1 MKKAILLVILIII
14 PLSILLYND
23 SQYSSYNKDID
34 KINHARMIEQVKQND
49 EGMKEVDHLKD
60 SITSQKNYDNQ
71 LIVSIFLP
79 LLVLVLS
86 DISRDRN
93 ERKKNEN
100 LRKKLFYILKH
111 KIELNFKII
120 ESNGNLSQLQQINYI
135 EDIHQDILNYYKS
148 DNVFLNKKQ
157 LKLLKNILNNFYLLI
172 YNYDLGEIENLKK
185 NLNAFLD
192 SEEIQFNH

>member
-1 MKKAILLVILIII
+1 MKKIGILIFIIILPIILLLVSDNEYEKNI
-14 PLSILLYND
+14 
-23 SQYSSYNKDID
+23 K

-49 EGMKEVDHLKD
+49 DGMKEADHLKE
-60 SITSQKNYDNQ
+60 SVTSQKNYDNQ

-79 LLVLVLS
+79 LLVLILS

-93 ERKKNEN
+93 ERKKNEK

-111 KIELNFKII
+111 KVDLNFKII
-120 ESNGNLSQLQQINYI
+120 ESNGDSSPLQQTNYI

-148 DNVFLNKKQ
+148 DTVVLNTKQ
-157 LKLLKNILNNFYLLI
+157 LKLLKNILNNFSSLI
-172 YNYDLGEIENLKK
+172 YNYDLGATENLKK

-192 SEEIQFNH
+192 NEEDQFSH

>member
-14 PLSILLYND
+14 PLSILSYND
-23 SQYSSYNKDID
+23 SQYSPYNKDID
-34 KINHARMIEQVKQND
+34 KINHARMIDQVKQND
-49 EGMKEVDHLKD
+49 DGMKEADHLKD

-86 DISRDRN
+86 DISRDKN
-93 ERKKNEN
+93 ERKKNVN

-120 ESNGNLSQLQQINYI
+120 ESNGDLSQLQQINYI

-157 LKLLKNILNNFYLLI
+157 LKLLKNILNNFYSLI

-185 NLNAFLD
+185 NLNTFLD